1 MANGLK
7 FSDRELADLR
17 RVAYGGYKK
26 TPDRT
31 QRLRSSQTKK
41 IPGGAIDYNFYSG
54 RQRKKPYKGFSLDM
68 PHFYE
73 DAEEGSTSANFAK
86 IARELG
92 IKNVDSTKD
101 LQQMYDYV
109 LGYKPPQQQ
118 QQAAAPVEEPQTG
131 FTPTVLDTGESSN
144 PALFINRFGG
154 NKETMAHSGLAAVKR
169 AEAAGMSLEEIQR
182 TAAAQGISFGQ
193 KAQDYFAANKAPSAQ
208 DMFASQ
214 IASMQEMFQQS
225 MMQQQQQYMQMQQ
238 AQDER
243 MAALQQQMQQ
253 AMIAQQTRPEVAGV
267 KMAEGTGGT
276 PMQIARRGVS
286 GAFGRRGMRISS
298 LNV

>member
-7 FSDRELADLR
+7 FSEQELADLR
-17 RVAYGGYKK
+17 RVAYGGYKR
-26 TPDRT
+26 TPDRIK
-31 QRLRSSQTKK
+31 RLKSSQTKK

-54 RQRKKPYKGFSLDM
+54 RQRKNIYRGFETDM

-73 DAEEGSTSANFAK
+73 DAEKGSTSANFAK
-86 IARELG
+86 IAKELG
-92 IKNVDSTKD
+92 IKKVDSTRD

-118 QQAAAPVEEPQTG
+118 QQAASVEEPQTG
-131 FTPTVLDTGESSN
+131 YTPTELPTDFDTPQQSQQTQEPQGPDFAE
-144 PALFINRFGG
+144 LFS
-154 NKETMAHSGLAAVKR
+154 T
-169 AEAAGMSLEEIQR
+169 
-182 TAAAQGISFGQ
+182 
-193 KAQDYFAANKAPSAQ
+193 
-208 DMFASQ
+208 Q
-214 IASMQEMFQQS
+214 IAAMQQMFQQS
-225 MMQQQQQYMQMQQ
+225 MQQQQQQYMQMQQ

-253 AMIAQQTRPEVAGV
+253 SMIAQQQRPEVAGV
-267 KMAEGTGGT
+267 KMAEGTAGT
-276 PMQIARRGVS
+276 PMQIARRGVT

>member
-7 FSDRELADLR
+7 FSDQELADLR

-31 QRLRSSQTKK
+31 KRLRSSQTKK
-41 IPGGAIDYNFYSG
+41 IPGGDIDYNFYQG
-54 RQRKKPYKGFSLDM
+54 RKPKYNFDHSSFLKNVTT
-68 PHFYE
+68 P
-73 DAEEGSTSANFAK
+73 AEEGSTSANFAR
-86 IARELG
+86 IAKELG
-92 IKNVDSTKD
+92 IKKVDSTKD

-118 QQAAAPVEEPQTG
+118 QDTAPVEEPKTG
-131 FTPTVLDTGESSN
+131 YTPTELDTGPDTTQETQQTEQTEG
-144 PALFINRFGG
+144 PDFEELFA
-154 NKETMAHSGLAAVKR
+154 T
-169 AEAAGMSLEEIQR
+169 
-182 TAAAQGISFGQ
+182 
-193 KAQDYFAANKAPSAQ
+193 
-208 DMFASQ
+208 Q
-214 IASMQEMFQQS
+214 IASMQEMFTKS
-225 MMQQQQQYMQMQQ
+225 MQQQQEQYMQIQ
-238 AQDER
+238 AAQEER

-253 AMIAQQTRPEVAGV
+253 AMIAQQQRPTVAGV

-276 PMQIARRGVS
+276 PMQIARRGVT

>member
-7 FSDRELADLR
+7 FSDQELADLR
-17 RVAYGGYKK
+17 QVAYGGYRK
-26 TPDRT
+26 TPVRT
-31 QRLRSSQTKK
+31 IRTKASSPDKK
-41 IPGGAIDYNFYSG
+41 VGGGAIDYNFYSG
-54 RQRKKPYKGFSLDM
+54 RRMQDRYRNYTSMDAAFM
-68 PHFYE
+68 YE
-73 DAEEGSTSANFAK
+73 DAKKGSTSANFAK

-92 IKNVDSTKD
+92 IKKVDSTKD
-101 LQQMYDYV
+101 LQKMYDYV

-118 QQAAAPVEEPQTG
+118 AAAPVEEPKTG
-131 FTPTVLDTGESSN
+131 FTPTVLDTGSN

-154 NKETMAHSGLAAVKR
+154 NKETMAHSGLKAVKA
-169 AEAAGMSLEEIQR
+169 AEAAGLSIDEIQR
-182 TAAAQGISFGQ
+182 MAAAQGVQFGIG
-193 KAQDYFAANKAPSAQ
+193 AQEYFKEKQGPSPQ

-253 AMIAQQTRPEVAGV
+253 AMVAQQQRPEVAGV
-267 KMAEGTGGT
+267 KMAEGTAGT

>member
-7 FSDRELADLR
+7 FSDQELADLR
-17 RVAYGGYKK
+17 QVAYGGYRK
-26 TPDRT
+26 TPVRT
-31 QRLRSSQTKK
+31 IRRGSDSPDKK
-41 IPGGAIDYNFYSG
+41 IGGNAIDYNFYSG
-54 RQRKKPYKGFSLDM
+54 RRMQDRYRNYTSMDADFM
-68 PHFYE
+68 YE
-73 DAEEGSTSANFAK
+73 DAKEGSTSANFAK

-92 IKNVDSTKD
+92 IKKVDSTRD

-118 QQAAAPVEEPQTG
+118 QQADPVEEPQTG
-131 FTPTVLDTGESSN
+131 YTPTDLPTDFDTQQQPQQPQEPQGPNFAE
-144 PALFINRFGG
+144 LFS
-154 NKETMAHSGLAAVKR
+154 T
-169 AEAAGMSLEEIQR
+169 
-182 TAAAQGISFGQ
+182 
-193 KAQDYFAANKAPSAQ
+193 
-208 DMFASQ
+208 Q
-214 IASMQEMFQQS
+214 IAAMQQMFQQS

-253 AMIAQQTRPEVAGV
+253 SMIAQQQRPEVAGV
-267 KMAEGTGGT
+267 KMAEGTAGT
-276 PMQIARRGVS
+276 PMQIARRGVT